1 MPATTRSATKRRG
14 RNDRSDGI
22 RRQRSS
28 DDLTE
33 SDAIANLNVNWVGNW
48 FFFWYII
55 GILLFR
61 WCCHLVAWTHGAT
74 AWTTTHFVHGFIMF
88 LSLHWVKGT
97 PTEMND
103 QDHYRNYTWW
113 EQLDGGVQWTY
124 NRKVFM
130 LVPILL
136 YLLTNYMTAHPYH
149 TSDELKHLVV
159 NTVVLGFQLIPKL
172 PAMHKVRVA
181 GINSES

>member
-74 AWTTTHFVHGFIMF
+74 AWTNDAECRRVCIINLSKDIMIGR
-88 LSLHWVKGT
+88 L
-97 PTEMND
+97 
-103 QDHYRNYTWW
+103 
-113 EQLDGGVQWTY
+113 
-124 NRKVFM
+124 
-130 LVPILL
+130 
-136 YLLTNYMTAHPYH
+136 
-149 TSDELKHLVV
+149 
-159 NTVVLGFQLIPKL
+159 
-172 PAMHKVRVA
+172 
-181 GINSES
+181 